1 MRVALV
7 HDYLVQHG
15 GAERVLQAF
24 SELFPEAP
32 IYTLIYDER
41 AMRGMFSDR
50 DIRTSFLQRFPFA
63 KRNHRLFPVFMPL
76 AIEQFRLHGY
86 DLVLSDSSS
95 YAKGVLTQ
103 PSTLHVCYMHT
114 PMRYAWDDCHKYVE
128 DFGFPRA
135 VKRLAPFFL
144 GPIRLWD
151 KTSATR
157 PDRIIA
163 NSRFV
168 ARRIEKYYRRKA
180 DVIHPPID
188 TERFSVSAPESRKD
202 FFLVVGRLVAY
213 KRHDL
218 AIRAFN
224 ELRLPLKIVGRGPEY
239 ARLKRIAGPTVEFLG
254 RVPDDELARLY
265 SECTACVFPQ
275 EEDFGIVAF
284 EAFASGCPLIAYRG
298 GDIPE
303 HMEEGDMGVFF
314 ERQEVTSLVEAVRRF
329 QTLSFD
335 VETIRSRSLRFD
347 REIFK
352 SNMRAALERIWD
364 EWQSGKF
371 EYR

>member
-24 SELFPEAP
+24 CELFPEAP
-32 IYTLIYDER
+32 IYTLIHDER
-41 AMRGMFSDR
+41 AMRGTFSNR

-63 KRNHRLFPVFMPL
+63 KRNHRLFPIFMPL
-76 AIEQFRLHGY
+76 AIEQFHLRGY
-86 DLVLSDSSS
+86 DVVLSDSSS
-95 YAKGVLTQ
+95 YAKGVLT
-103 PSTLHVCYMHT
+103 PPEVLHVCYMHT

-135 VKRLAPFFL
+135 VKRLAPLFL
-144 GPIRLWD
+144 NPIRLWD

-168 ARRIEKYYRRKA
+168 ARRIKKYYRREA
-180 DVIHPPID
+180 EIIHPPID
-188 TERFSVSAPESRKD
+188 TKRFFISPPERQKD
-202 FFLVVGRLVAY
+202 FFLIVGRLVAY

-224 ELRLPLKIVGRGPEY
+224 ELKLPLKIVGRGPEY
-239 ARLKRIAGPTVEFLG
+239 ARLKRLAGPTIEFLG

-265 SECTACVFPQ
+265 SECTACIFPQ

-284 EAFASGCPLIAYRG
+284 EAFASGRPLIAYRG

-314 ERQEVTSLVEAVRRF
+314 ERQEVASLVRAVQQF
-329 QTLSFD
+329 QSLTFD
-335 VETIRSRSLRFD
+335 AELIRSRSLRFD

-352 SNMRAALERIWD
+352 DTMRRALDQMWD
-364 EWQSGKF
+364 EWKSGKF